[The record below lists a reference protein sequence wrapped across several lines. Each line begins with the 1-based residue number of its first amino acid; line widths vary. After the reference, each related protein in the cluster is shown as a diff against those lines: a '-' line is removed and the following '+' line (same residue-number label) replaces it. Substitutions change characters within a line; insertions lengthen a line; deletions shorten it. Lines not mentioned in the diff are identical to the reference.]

1 MNSKTFLAACIL
13 IISICQAGIAYKMY
27 LRHLERMESLD
38 KIEAQ
43 LEKLDANLDRLSKE
57 AAKVERDTKNLSEEL
72 REMNVT
78 LHELP

>member
-1 MNSKTFLAACIL
+1 
-13 IISICQAGIAYKMY
+13 MY
-27 LRHLERMESLD
+27 LRHLERMEALD

-43 LEKLDANLDRLSKE
+43 LEKPDANLDRLSKE

-72 REMNVT
+72 RDMNVT